1 MKLLFK
7 HLKEA
12 ASLIWSGEGWLQTV
26 EIVTPGQKEERGAG
40 SPAEAIWGTVFLS
53 KHCPAVFFTVYLV
66 DLHCITLY
74 HNVHCTCLLMFM
86 VLYWTCTKYKPA
98 PQYLV
103 SWLANS
109 RVICSTILLNRS
121 QSQRCSQSSKQPNAG
136 HAGQDSRPQAK
147 AEVNLSLLCITLTH
161 THTHI
166 KLKLPLWFNKLLT
179 KLNRTLVG
187 VDWASWASKPQKQKV
202 PLIKFKII
210 ISVKANFFT

>member
-26 EIVTPGQKEERGAG
+26 EIVTPGPKEERGAG

-86 VLYWTCTKYKPA
+86 VLYWTCTTYKPA

-103 SWLANS
+103 SWLAKSHS
-109 RVICSTILLNRS
+109 RVFLLYNT
-121 QSQRCSQSSKQPNAG
+121 SKQISKSKMLPIIQAG

-161 THTHI
+161 THTH
-166 KLKLPLWFNKLLT
+166 KT
-179 KLNRTLVG
+179 KTTTL
-187 VDWASWASKPQKQKV
+187 
-202 PLIKFKII
+202 I
-210 ISVKANFFT
+210 